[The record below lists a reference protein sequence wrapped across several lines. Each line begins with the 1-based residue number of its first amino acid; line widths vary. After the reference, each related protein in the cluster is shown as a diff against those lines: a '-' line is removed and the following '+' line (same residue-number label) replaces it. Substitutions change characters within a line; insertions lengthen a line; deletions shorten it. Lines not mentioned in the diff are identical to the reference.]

1 MTTELWAAIVAAAW
15 AGVLTAIS
23 PCPLATNVAAI
34 SFISRRV
41 ENPRAALLTGLLYTL
56 GRSLVYIAIAAIL
69 VGSLLSAPTVS
80 IVLQKYM
87 NKLLGPILILLGM
100 VLLGL
105 ITLPTRGSDFGQ
117 RVGQK
122 VADWGVWAGLVLGV
136 VFALS
141 FCPASAALYFAGLI
155 PLAVKFESSVMLPAV
170 FGIST
175 ALPVVLFAILIAISA
190 NAMARAFNRISAFER
205 WARCV
210 TGVIFVAVGIYF
222 CLAFIFR
229 VVPAGLV

>member
-1 MTTELWAAIVAAAW
+1 MEAELWAAIVAAAW
-15 AGVLTAIS
+15 TGILTAIS
-23 PCPLATNVAAI
+23 PCPLATNIAAI

-56 GRSLVYIAIAAIL
+56 GRSLVYVAIAAIL
-69 VGSLLSAPTVS
+69 VSSLLSAPTIS
-80 IVLQKYM
+80 ITLQKYM

-100 VLLGL
+100 VLLGM
-105 ITLPTRGSDFGQ
+105 ISLPTRGSDLGQ

-122 VADWGVWAGLVLGV
+122 VADWGVWAGLILGI

-175 ALPVVLFAILIAISA
+175 ALPVVLFAILIVMSA
-190 NAMARAFNRISAFER
+190 NAMAKAFNRISTFER
-205 WARCV
+205 WARRI
-210 TGVIFVAVGIYF
+210 TGVIFVMIGVYF
-222 CLAFIFR
+222 CLAFIFKIL
-229 VVPAGLV
+229 PTSLG